1 VSLRAYA
8 TAAATAGLLAVV
20 IPVADASAA
29 GASAPPAPPAPPV
42 GFHMPAFNF
51 VPPSVGPISVDIG
64 RTIINGQII
73 SQGVHVLMPGTTVPP
88 LGGTTVPPVG

>member
-1 VSLRAYA
+1 
-8 TAAATAGLLAVV
+8 
-20 IPVADASAA
+20 
-29 GASAPPAPPAPPV
+29 
-42 GFHMPAFNF
+42 MPAFNF

-88 LGGTTVPPVG
+88 LAGTTVPPVG

>member
-1 VSLRAYA
+1 VSLRTYA
-8 TAAATAGLLAVV
+8 TAAAAAGLLAVA

-29 GASAPPAPPAPPV
+29 DAPAASGQPASVQTPASSWQ
-42 GFHMPAFNF
+42 MPAFNF

-73 SQGVHVLMPGTTVPP
+73 SQGLHVLMPGTTLPP
-88 LGGTTVPPVG
+88 LR